1 MKLSYKKDK
10 KVAAVFARGALFCTE
25 DDAWLFDI
33 RFNIDENKTKQKKN
47 DSIGIRAGANGM
59 STVSFDITEDTR
71 VLLYF
76 FLLSALTFAC
86 YSLVT
91 R

>member
-33 RFNIDENKTKQKKN
+33 RFNIDENKTKKKK
-47 DSIGIRAGANGM
+47 
-59 STVSFDITEDTR
+59 E
-71 VLLYF
+71 
-76 FLLSALTFAC
+76 
-86 YSLVT
+86 
-91 R
+91 